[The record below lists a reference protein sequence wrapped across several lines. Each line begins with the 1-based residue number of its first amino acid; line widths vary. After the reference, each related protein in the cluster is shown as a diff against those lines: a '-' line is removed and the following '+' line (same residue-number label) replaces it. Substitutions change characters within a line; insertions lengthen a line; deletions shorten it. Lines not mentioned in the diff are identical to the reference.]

1 MTSCD
6 MRGEEEAMTRS
17 FHLPIPMEKQICIQF
32 AGTGATAL
40 VAPSALQVCKNA
52 FAPGDKVKRVMLSG
66 VEEDATVIA
75 VEPQSDSST
84 HVIIRLDHGTC
95 ATYSSDIRRLRHAKS
110 QKSAS
115 RAAETSTAADVK
127 KPKHVDQEAVD
138 ILELKRKLDAK
149 LYAVPVAQVNVNAH
163 AAPGA
168 PMFAKF
174 AQTARQLS
182 GTHALDVLLHGSAE
196 HNVESILQNSLSVT
210 HSKHGSKFWMT
221 SDWSTANV
229 RGPI

>member
-1 MTSCD
+1 M
-6 MRGEEEAMTRS
+6 
-17 FHLPIPMEKQICIQF
+17 
-32 AGTGATAL
+32 
-40 VAPSALQVCKNA
+40 APSALQVCKDT

-66 VEEDATVIA
+66 VEEDATVID
-75 VEPQSDSST
+75 VDSST
-84 HVIIRLDHGTC
+84 HVTIRLDHGTC

-110 QKSAS
+110 HKSAS

-127 KPKHVDQEAVD
+127 KPKAVDQEAVD

>member
-6 MRGEEEAMTRS
+6 MRGEKEAMTRS
-17 FHLPIPMEKQICIQF
+17 FHPPIPMETQICIQF

-40 VAPSALQVCKNA
+40 VAPSALQVCKDT

-75 VEPQSDSST
+75 VDSST
-84 HVIIRLDHGTC
+84 HVTIRLDHGTC

-115 RAAETSTAADVK
+115 RAASVDAVGVK
-127 KPKHVDQEAVD
+127 KPKAVDQDAID
-138 ILELKRKLDAK
+138 ILELAARKLDAK
-149 LYAVPVAQVNVNAH
+149 LHAVPVAQINVNAH

-174 AQTARQLS
+174 AHTVRQLS

-210 HSKHGSKFWMT
+210 HSKHGSKFWLT
-221 SDWSTANV
+221 SDWSTAQV
-229 RGPI
+229 RSERALD